1 MSRVM
6 KCPSSLLLSPT
17 THLLVHQPDPATH
30 KSAQVQAP
38 STLFPV
44 AVCTTSPLQPIPD
57 LPANLRETEARA
69 AQPTTPYCWC
79 QRNSPF
85 SNSTS
90 AFYRQN
96 CLKKTKQCDVIL
108 KASNTHRGLDFLS
121 VQHMW
126 GVHRNRLETQRHS
139 EAPPSRIAPT
149 LIKLCWQQGLDP
161 SALGKQ
167 SLCQTT
173 ILDPVCAILTEHEQR
188 LTLITSLPFPAQTA
202 CQRERRETHRSTS
215 AVLFLS
221 AQKPLNEKH

>member
-6 KCPSSLLLSPT
+6 KCPSPLLLSLT

-44 AVCTTSPLQPIPD
+44 AVCTTSPLQPSPTSLQTSEKQRHE
-57 LPANLRETEARA
+57 LPN
-69 AQPTTPYCWC
+69 
-79 QRNSPF
+79 QRPLTADAKGIHPSL
-85 SNSTS
+85 T
-90 AFYRQN
+90 ALLLFYRQN

-108 KASNTHRGLDFLS
+108 RASNNHRELDFLS

-188 LTLITSLPFPAQTA
+188 LTLITFLPFPAQTA

-221 AQKPLNEKH
+221 AQKPLDEKH